1 MAKIRKYYAI
11 YVLRLSVLDLHVTV
25 QWRYVSNEQT
35 MEAQQLAARM
45 IKNNLK
51 TFMGKEYGK
60 ASSKTE
66 KIHLK
71 TNY

>member
-1 MAKIRKYYAI
+1 
-11 YVLRLSVLDLHVTV
+11 
-25 QWRYVSNEQT
+25 